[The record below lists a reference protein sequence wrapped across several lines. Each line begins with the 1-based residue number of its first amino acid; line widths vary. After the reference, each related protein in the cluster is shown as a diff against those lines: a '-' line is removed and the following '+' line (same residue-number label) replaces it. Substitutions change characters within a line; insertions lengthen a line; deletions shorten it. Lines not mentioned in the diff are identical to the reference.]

1 MDLRM
6 SAKMWEKR
14 WLTGKLIEHT
24 SIYEPDLPDDE
35 NAKSMMKM
43 FVNLPA
49 EIITQGV
56 SKLHEEFS
64 KFFYAEYFK
73 DSPEEKDS
81 PLAVL
86 QRIQDGFIII
96 QNRCVKATEEHFRL
110 VVETVSLRP
119 ATLKD
124 F

>member
-1 MDLRM
+1 MNLIFQTM
-6 SAKMWEKR
+6 KMQNP
-14 WLTGKLIEHT
+14 
-24 SIYEPDLPDDE
+24 SPMQF
-35 NAKSMMKM
+35 MMKM

-56 SKLHEEFS
+56 SMLHEEFS

-73 DSPEEKDS
+73 DSLEEKDS
-81 PLAVL
+81 PLAAL
-86 QRIQDGFIII
+86 QGIPDGFIII
-96 QNRCVKATEEHFRL
+96 QNRCLQANEEHSRL
-110 VVETVSLRP
+110 VIETVSLRP